1 MGVWIVLSMDIVVCL
16 FTLIHDWLCSSWY
29 KYDGYAV
36 VDINK
41 IGYAVVDINKIGYAV
56 VDINMMNINRR
67 LNIEVDWLVDL
78 CYTILDCSQT
88 IDINYPIKIIWS
100 YHPTYSQIYL

>member
-29 KYDGYAV
+29 KYD
-36 VDINK
+36 
-41 IGYAVVDINKIGYAV
+41 GYAVVDINKIGYAV